1 MYKFRI
7 QVQARGKW
15 RRYFRIAAARLGTV
29 SLVPVLS
36 CPSYT
41 IPYCRS
47 DSVLPSSFVALAG
60 TGFRARMKQIRLLA
74 FLEATSITGPAKNL
88 LEFARIARDTSDS
101 PVEVSIATYRRHG
114 DSDVFLNAAEHAS
127 IPIYPIAERG
137 RFDRSVLG
145 SMRSLAEKLAPDLI
159 QTHAVKSHFLIRRAG
174 LDRVWPWVA
183 FHHGYTWPDLR
194 ARAYNQLDRWSLR
207 SARQVVTVSAPFR
220 DELVRHGVAARRI
233 AIVHNAIHPD
243 WGSQARKAAPP
254 LRQKLGIA
262 SEKKVVLIVG
272 RLSREKDHLTLLN
285 AFAQIRQAGR
295 VGPHLVI
302 VGDGPERSRI
312 ERQIQELNLGAH
324 VSMAGQQPSAEP
336 YYGLA
341 DVAVLS
347 SRSEGSPNAL
357 LEAMAARVPIV
368 ATAVGG
374 IPEMVGDHESALLVP
389 PDNSRAMADA
399 LTAALTDR
407 ELVEKLTRRARQL
420 VETRYSPDLRVE
432 TLRKLYR
439 DLTNPRR

>member
-1 MYKFRI
+1 
-7 QVQARGKW
+7 
-15 RRYFRIAAARLGTV
+15 
-29 SLVPVLS
+29 
-36 CPSYT
+36 
-41 IPYCRS
+41 
-47 DSVLPSSFVALAG
+47 
-60 TGFRARMKQIRLLA
+60 MKQIRLLA

-88 LEFARIARDTSDS
+88 IEFARMARDASDS
-101 PVEVSIATYRRHG
+101 PIEVSIATFRREG
-114 DSDVFLNAAEHAS
+114 DSDVFLNAAQHAG
-127 IPIYPIAERG
+127 IPVYPIAERG

-145 SMRSLAEKLAPDLI
+145 SMRSLAEKLAPDII

-174 LDRVWPWVA
+174 LDRVRPWLA

-220 DELVRHGVAARRI
+220 DELVRHGVAAERI
-233 AIVHNAIHPD
+233 AIVYNAIDPN
-243 WGSQARKAAPP
+243 WGSRVRDAAPS
-254 LRQKLGIA
+254 LRRQLGIA
-262 SEKKVVLIVG
+262 PENKVILIVG
-272 RLSREKDHLTLLN
+272 RLSREKDHLTLLK
-285 AFAQIRQAGR
+285 AFDQIRKAGR
-295 VGPHLVI
+295 SDAHLVV

-312 ERQIQELNLGAH
+312 ERQIQELKLGAH

-357 LEAMAARVPIV
+357 LEAMAAGVPAV

-374 IPEMVGDHESALLVP
+374 IPEMVADGESALLVP

-407 ELVEKLTRRARQL
+407 ELVEKLTRAARQL
-420 VETRYSPDLRVE
+420 VETRYSPDLRAE